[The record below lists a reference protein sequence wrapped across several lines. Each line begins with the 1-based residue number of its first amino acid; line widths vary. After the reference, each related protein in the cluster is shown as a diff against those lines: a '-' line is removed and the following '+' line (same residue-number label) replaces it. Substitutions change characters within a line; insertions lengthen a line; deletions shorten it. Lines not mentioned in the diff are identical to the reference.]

1 MGLSSNYAPKI
12 GYRPPFWSVLSHG
25 SGIIRHVQTYS
36 GIFRNYSDIF
46 RHNALSLS
54 RHKQVCLSS
63 LNALVHDVI
72 NLVYYEHWTDK
83 LKYFYIYSDISTILC
98 NPDIFRTL
106 TYSVPRAYLEPCQT
120 NMMEVF
126 AKLVNN
132 YNYFPKF

>member
-1 MGLSSNYAPKI
+1 MSYFGLKPKLGTQNRIPTSILVCIISWFWHNQAWSNI
-12 GYRPPFWSVLSHG
+12 FWHIQEL
-25 SGIIRHVQTYS
+25 
-36 GIFRNYSDIF
+36 F

-83 LKYFYIYSDISTILC
+83 PKYFYVYSDISTTLC

-106 TYSVPRAYLEPCQT
+106 TYSVPRAYLETCQT
-120 NMMEVF
+120 NMMEGF